1 MERSIN
7 AILPSC
13 TILACLLLAGC
24 SDNVNRAFYEGF
36 KNQNDAEKT
45 PNERA
50 MTQTP
55 SYGTYQKERESLKQ
69 NDPAAGNDT
78 SPASAVK

>member
-1 MERSIN
+1 MKLS
-7 AILPSC
+7 AT
-13 TILACLLLAGC
+13 TILLSGLLLAGC

-36 KNQNDAEKT
+36 KSQSEGYKT

-50 MTQTP
+50 MTPTP
-55 SYGTYQKERESLKQ
+55 SYGTYQKEKESLKQ
-69 NDPAAGNDT
+69 NDPAAETNV

>member
-1 MERSIN
+1 MNLS
-7 AILPSC
+7 AT
-13 TILACLLLAGC
+13 TILLSGLLLAGC

-50 MTQTP
+50 MTPTP

-69 NDPAAGNDT
+69 NDPAAEANV

>member
-1 MERSIN
+1 MKLS
-7 AILPSC
+7 AT
-13 TILACLLLAGC
+13 TILLSGLLLAGC
-24 SDNVNRAFYEGF
+24 SDNMNRAFYEGF

-50 MTQTP
+50 LTPTP

-69 NDPAAGNDT
+69 KDSAAETNA
-78 SPASAVK
+78 SPASGVK

>member
-1 MERSIN
+1 MKLS
-7 AILPSC
+7 AT
-13 TILACLLLAGC
+13 TILLSGLLLAGC

-50 MTQTP
+50 MTPTP

-69 NDPAAGNDT
+69 NDPAAEANV

>member
-1 MERSIN
+1 MGWSIK
-7 AILPSC
+7 AILLSL
-13 TILACLLLAGC
+13 TILAGC

-36 KNQNDAEKT
+36 KSQNEGYKT

-50 MTQTP
+50 MTPTP

-69 NDPAAGNDT
+69 NNPAEEKNGDPE
-78 SPASAVK
+78 SSVK

>member
-1 MERSIN
+1 MKLS
-7 AILPSC
+7 AT
-13 TILACLLLAGC
+13 TILLSGLLLAGC

-50 MTQTP
+50 MTPTR

-69 NDPAAGNDT
+69 KDSAEETNA
-78 SPASAVK
+78 SPASGVK

>member
-1 MERSIN
+1 MKLS
-7 AILPSC
+7 AT
-13 TILACLLLAGC
+13 TILLSGLLLTGC
-24 SDNVNRAFYEGF
+24 SDKVNRAFYEGF

-50 MTQTP
+50 MTPTP

-69 NDPAAGNDT
+69 NDPAAEANV
-78 SPASAVK
+78 SPASGVK

>member
-1 MERSIN
+1 MKLS
-7 AILPSC
+7 AT
-13 TILACLLLAGC
+13 TIFLAGLLLAGC

-50 MTQTP
+50 MTPTS
-55 SYGTYQKERESLKQ
+55 SYGTYQKERENMKQ
-69 NDPAAGNDT
+69 NDPAEEINA